1 MHTMIEKFLSMHPT
15 KDKFILFT
23 SCGEHSFNRNDY
35 ELNDKGILFGADKN
49 YIYLSAIV
57 GICVG

>member
-1 MHTMIEKFLSMHPT
+1 MIEKFLAMHPA
-15 KDKFILFT
+15 KDKFILLT

-35 ELNDKGILFGADKN
+35 EMTEKGILFDADKN
-49 YIYLSAIV
+49 YIYLSAIS